1 MPWDNLSS
9 ILGPTYWKEMTFDL
23 YTVAHTQTGGGGEER
38 REREKIVFIYNIEK
52 LSYLPSKY

>member
-1 MPWDNLSS
+1 
-9 ILGPTYWKEMTFDL
+9 MTFDL